1 MGSSAL
7 RVGPDLSLPRPN
19 VNGVSILSAFGGA
32 NAGMGPN
39 GQTPSLG
46 IGVSIGMDQ
55 FGRAWISCSDPS
67 SSIHILAG
75 SGSVGLF
82 LDSTVVI
89 QNSLILTALGGGNP
103 TVSAGANDSG
113 GAGFRL
119 LRVAN

>member
-1 MGSSAL
+1 MGASAL
-7 RVGPDLSLPRPN
+7 LVGPDLSLPRPN
-19 VNGVSILSAFGGA
+19 VSGISVLSASGGPR
-32 NAGMGPN
+32 AGMGPN

-46 IGVSIGMDQ
+46 LGISIGMDQ
-55 FGRAWISCSDPS
+55 FGRAWISCNDPS

-82 LDSTVVI
+82 LDSTVAI
-89 QNSLILTALGGGNP
+89 QNSLILTALGGSNP

-119 LRVAN
+119 LRIAN